1 MSLDVEN
8 LKLNPPW
15 PCPVLVVS
23 ATVSDYIAS
32 AETPSLLSESI
43 ISLLSG
49 NSLICLPLFF
59 HFPYSRSEIPV
70 GVQEA
75 LILP

>member
-1 MSLDVEN
+1 MSLAVEN

-15 PCPVLVVS
+15 PCPGLVVS
-23 ATVSDYIAS
+23 ATLSNYMAS
-32 AETPSLLSESI
+32 AETPSLPSESI

-49 NSLICLPLFF
+49 NSLICLPLFL